1 MQSFQVNIFFAN
13 IIYSVILN
21 SLLRF
26 CFLNNVFK
34 LISFFLEFLFSFMQL
49 LFQLH
54 DVDLCLFCCSI
65 AYIMPLSPIIY
76 HLFTKL
82 VDIIIITCRWL
93 YRAASL
99 IQVCADVVRWLFCWL
114 GIVSHFGSDLL
125 LKISHWATF
134 WAIDSINVT
143 VIMSLDKLWLSI
155 DCILCFRTLKVC
167 GSRVSLIL
175 NQSISQRSWLLPTVL
190 PTPGT

>member
-1 MQSFQVNIFFAN
+1 MVDLVIEGSYLILFCLKSFLKLLSFLLKLLSQLCNLDI
-13 IIYSVILN
+13 
-21 SLLRF
+21 SLL
-26 CFLNNVFK
+26 CV
-34 LISFFLEFLFSFMQL
+34 
-49 LFQLH
+49 
-54 DVDLCLFCCSI
+54 SI
-65 AYIMPLSPIIY
+65 TLIMPLSPIIY

-155 DCILCFRTLKVC
+155 DCIVCFRTLKVC
-167 GSRVSLIL
+167 GSCVSLIL
-175 NQSISQRSWLLPTVL
+175 NRSIRQRSCLILNRSIRQPSCLVLNRSISQSSCLLL
-190 PTPGT
+190 L